1 MKIKRNKM
9 VVRIV
14 GLFILCSI
22 LIGVLLGVM
31 YSWDVS
37 RHTHIVR
44 DDILHLPN
52 QENFTG
58 ISLKQ
63 SKIGF
68 VSLMKNPIDLPLWL
82 KYHRNLGISLFF
94 IRLEDSP
101 SWEEY
106 LKGMEDVIVEVGSSD
121 ETGNNYST
129 LIERQKAFANQVL
142 KDTQKTQNIDWLI
155 HIDADELLHGD
166 ISAITDLS
174 TDIKTVKMVNVEA
187 VFDNQSAK
195 RNTCFSATKFLRC
208 DQGAPCKSY
217 VNGKSGGRTNM
228 DGVYLAGPH
237 DFAFSDGQD
246 KNTHQDIPFKKLH
259 ILHFEG
265 CSFGGWV
272 EKYHHLS
279 KNDKKD
285 MPFPYYKESIVTSTK
300 AYELYEKNKMP
311 SIQNLN
317 SDHVYSLYDP
327 IKL

>member
-1 MKIKRNKM
+1 
-9 VVRIV
+9 
-14 GLFILCSI
+14 
-22 LIGVLLGVM
+22 
-31 YSWDVS
+31 
-37 RHTHIVR
+37 
-44 DDILHLPN
+44 
-52 QENFTG
+52 
-58 ISLKQ
+58 
-63 SKIGF
+63 
-68 VSLMKNPIDLPLWL
+68 
-82 KYHRNLGISLFF
+82 
-94 IRLEDSP
+94 
-101 SWEEY
+101 
-106 LKGMEDVIVEVGSSD
+106 
-121 ETGNNYST
+121 
-129 LIERQKAFANQVL
+129 
-142 KDTQKTQNIDWLI
+142 
-155 HIDADELLHGD
+155 
-166 ISAITDLS
+166 
-174 TDIKTVKMVNVEA
+174 
-187 VFDNQSAK
+187 
-195 RNTCFSATKFLRC
+195 
-208 DQGAPCKSY
+208 
-217 VNGKSGGRTNM
+217 M